1 MIYSHF
7 NHIKELFE
15 AVVGTGQE
23 IQINCGFD
31 DNKGELNPITQ
42 LDTKI
47 TIRKNGKPIS
57 FTKEY
62 YNGIYTR
69 VTASNNGDKYECEVD
84 NRFYSRTSNTV
95 ALNIHCKFKERANE
109 NVVSWMFYILGVRIW
124 VVMLIQRIVKN
135 LCFVHSLYF
144 CMIL

>member
-1 MIYSHF
+1 MVRRSTNELKTFLLFISKPLDPPQTPNIEVSSPNSENVIYSHF
-7 NHIKELFE
+7 NHIKEYLE
-15 AVVGTGQE
+15 AIVETGQE
-23 IQINCGFD
+23 IQINCQID
-31 DNKGELNPITQ
+31 DNKGELNAITQ

-69 VTASNNGDKYECEVD
+69 VTANNNGDKYECEVD

-95 ALNIHCKFKERANE
+95 ALNVHCKF
-109 NVVSWMFYILGVRIW
+109 
-124 VVMLIQRIVKN
+124 
-135 LCFVHSLYF
+135 
-144 CMIL
+144 